1 MTKMKINE
9 AARTIEMTKMFYR
22 AACQFGTTEYK
33 MLQEARRD
41 YPGFTTAIAQP
52 KKNSKA
58 PNEAYKGLDYKY
70 MEKYIA
76 AHDDE
81 DGSIMEEYKMLRGL
95 DEESVDACAEAL
107 SYQEMKAWFL
117 DKFPAIRAY
126 HEKREQLLKG
136 VAEREAQRKEA
147 LTAKKAAA

>member
-41 YPGFTTAIAQP
+41 YPGFKTAIAQP

-58 PNEAYKGLDYKY
+58 QNESYKGLDYKY
-70 MEKYIA
+70 MD
-76 AHDDE
+76 HHQ
-81 DGSIMEEYKMLRGL
+81 LQL
-95 DEESVDACAEAL
+95 DAL
-107 SYQEMKAWFL
+107 SCNLPVVSFL
-117 DKFPAIRAY
+117 S
-126 HEKREQLLKG
+126 
-136 VAEREAQRKEA
+136 
-147 LTAKKAAA
+147 

>member
-41 YPGFTTAIAQP
+41 YPGFKTAIAQP

-58 PNEAYKGLDYKY
+58 QNESYKGLDYKY

-81 DGSIMEEYKMLRGL
+81 AGSVMAEYKMLRGQ
-95 DEESVDACAEAL
+95 DEESKEIGIESL

-117 DKFPAIRAY
+117 DKFPAIREY
-126 HEKREQLLKG
+126 HEKREKLLNA
-136 VAEREAQRKEA
+136 VAEREAKRKEE
-147 LTAKKAAA
+147 LKAKKAAA

>member
-22 AACQFGTTEYK
+22 AACQFGTEEYK

-41 YPGFTTAIAQP
+41 YPGFTTSIAQP

-70 MEKYIA
+70 ILNQRNECGRRY
-76 AHDDE
+76 
-81 DGSIMEEYKMLRGL
+81 
-95 DEESVDACAEAL
+95 
-107 SYQEMKAWFL
+107 AWRRPL
-117 DKFPAIRAY
+117 K
-126 HEKREQLLKG
+126 EQLIECG
-136 VAEREAQRKEA
+136 YSIADGRKNNRRYSLITQFE
-147 LTAKKAAA
+147 

>member
-22 AACQFGTTEYK
+22 AACQFGTEEYK

-41 YPGFTTAIAQP
+41 YPGFKTAIAQP

-58 PNEAYKGLDYKY
+58 QNESYKGLDYKY

-81 DGSIMEEYKMLRGL
+81 AGSAMAEYKMLRGL
-95 DEESVDACAEAL
+95 DDESMEIGIESL

-117 DKFPAIRAY
+117 DKYPAIREY
-126 HEKREQLLKG
+126 HEKREKLLNA
-136 VAEREAQRKEA
+136 VAEREAKRKEE
-147 LTAKKAAA
+147 LKAKKAAA

>member
-41 YPGFTTAIAQP
+41 YPGFTTSIAQP

-95 DEESVDACAEAL
+95 DEESMDACAEAL
-107 SYQEMKAWFL
+107 NYHEMKTWFL
-117 DKFPAIRAY
+117 DKFPAIREY
-126 HEKREQLLKG
+126 HEKREKLMKDL
-136 VAEREAQRKEA
+136 AEREAKRKA
-147 LTAKKAAA
+147 QKAAA

>member
-22 AACQFGTTEYK
+22 AACQFGTEEYK

-41 YPGFTTAIAQP
+41 YPGFKTAIAQP

-58 PNEAYKGLDYKY
+58 QNESYKGLDYKY

-81 DGSIMEEYKMLRGL
+81 DGSVMAEYKMLRGQ
-95 DEESVDACAEAL
+95 DEESKEIGIESL

-117 DKFPAIRAY
+117 DKFPAIREY
-126 HEKREQLLKG
+126 HEKREKLLNA
-136 VAEREAQRKEA
+136 VAEREAKRKEE
-147 LTAKKAAA
+147 LKAKKATA

>member
-41 YPGFTTAIAQP
+41 YPGFKTAIAQP

-58 PNEAYKGLDYKY
+58 QNESYKGLDYKY

-76 AHDDE
+76 AHADE
-81 DGSIMEEYKMLRGL
+81 DGSVMAEYKMLRGQ
-95 DEESVDACAEAL
+95 DEESKEIGIESL

-117 DKFPAIRAY
+117 DKFPAIREY
-126 HEKREQLLKG
+126 HEKREKLLNA
-136 VAEREAQRKEA
+136 VAEREAKRKEE
-147 LTAKKAAA
+147 LKAKKAAA